1 VSSLV
6 DGDDASS
13 HSLHANQG
21 DVVAGKV
28 VVVVPPSTDSTL
40 AVGDVGGGEVIL
52 PSLYP
57 RSLSS
62 GMPTT
67 SEVDER
73 RRRRGHRTSS
83 VTSKLVVGDA
93 AAGEVVVV
101 SSPSIV
107 RLYGERR

>member
-1 VSSLV
+1 MSSLV

-73 RRRRGHRTSS
+73 RRRGHRTSS